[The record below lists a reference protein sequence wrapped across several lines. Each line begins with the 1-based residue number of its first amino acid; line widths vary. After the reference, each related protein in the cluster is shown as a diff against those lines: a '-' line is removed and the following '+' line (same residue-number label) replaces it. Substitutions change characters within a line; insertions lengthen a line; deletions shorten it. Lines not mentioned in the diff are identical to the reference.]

1 MEYGLLSAEEWEER
15 IYEEERKERRQRMKA
30 EEIIRI
36 GIAAGYLF
44 ILFSVILLFF

>member
-1 MEYGLLSAEEWEER
+1 MKKSKKGG
-15 IYEEERKERRQRMKA
+15 RMKT

-44 ILFSVILLFF
+44 ILFTVILLFF